1 MSEDPNDDTRRRI
14 TKGLG
19 LHDFDNDGRMDIV
32 FVNGD
37 PRGGGYATVF
47 RNAVENSNH
56 WVKLQVT
63 WPENKFGLESKV
75 TVFKSGTD
83 ELLGYD
89 EVRTDFCY
97 RSKRSPV
104 LHFGLGSVQQVD
116 ISVVKRDGRRHRFEG
131 LSAGQIHTLEI
142 NVAENLSP

>member
-1 MSEDPNDDTRRRI
+1 MTSNFND
-14 TKGLG
+14 LSYA
-19 LHDFDNDGRMDIV
+19 DFDNDGRMDIV

-37 PRGGGYATVF
+37 PRGGGYAAVF

-116 ISVVKRDGRRHRFEG
+116 ISVVTRDGRRQRFEG
-131 LSAGQIHTLEI
+131 LTADQIHTLEI
-142 NVAENLSP
+142 TVAADLSP